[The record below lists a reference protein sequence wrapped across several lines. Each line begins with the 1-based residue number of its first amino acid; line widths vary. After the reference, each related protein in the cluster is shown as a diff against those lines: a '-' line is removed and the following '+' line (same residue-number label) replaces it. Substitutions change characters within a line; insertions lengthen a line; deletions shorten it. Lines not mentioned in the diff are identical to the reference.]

1 LQDRNRSFGV
11 FFSFN
16 VIHHKSFVKQTD
28 REILALLKT
37 GDERGLKRL
46 FQQFYRPLVMYAQQY
61 LGSVEAAEDVVQE
74 VFIHFW
80 ESRPYNEIAINLR
93 SYIYQSVR
101 NASLN
106 QLKATSRVQFG
117 SIDEIPEISTGE
129 MLDES
134 DWNEYIQEI
143 YQNVDLLPPRTR
155 EIFVAVVLEN
165 QKYKDV
171 AEKMHIS
178 VNTVKTSL
186 SRGLAFL
193 RSNLSKEGKL
203 ILSLLTIF

>member
-1 LQDRNRSFGV
+1 
-11 FFSFN
+11 
-16 VIHHKSFVKQTD
+16 
-28 REILALLKT
+28 
-37 GDERGLKRL
+37 
-46 FQQFYRPLVMYAQQY
+46 MYAQQY
-61 LGSVEAAEDVVQE
+61 LGSAGAAEDVVQE
-74 VFIHFW
+74 VFIRFW

-106 QLKATSRVQFG
+106 HLKATSRVQFG
-117 SIDEIPEISTGE
+117 SIDEIPEISTDE

-143 YQNVDLLPPRTR
+143 YKKVDLLPPRTR

-171 AEKMHIS
+171 AEKMNIS

-186 SRGLAFL
+186 SRGLASL
-193 RSNLSKEGKL
+193 RSNLSKEGKI
-203 ILSLLTIF
+203 ILALLSVI